1 MAQKV
6 CPRLR
11 DSASWSLG
19 RVHATQGKLFD
30 LSCTI
35 SSSPVSHFVVPSK
48 VYFHELQSRGVLF
61 FCFSE
66 AAPIDAFSIA
76 MSMEE
81 ADYLSQRM
89 DDAMAPREVF
99 RFPHLED
106 KTESGEALV
115 MVLW

>member
-1 MAQKV
+1 M
-6 CPRLR
+6 R
-11 DSASWSLG
+11 
-19 RVHATQGKLFD
+19 
-30 LSCTI
+30 
-35 SSSPVSHFVVPSK
+35 
-48 VYFHELQSRGVLF
+48 
-61 FCFSE
+61 
-66 AAPIDAFSIA
+66 AFSVA

-99 RFPHLED
+99 RSPHLED